1 MTAPLHNP
9 SSLEQQGFNPREDGD
24 DFMRHAAR
32 VLDGLEAPTFDGTI
46 ASLEALAGLESA
58 SVPRGAP
65 EWVDAAVALVE
76 QLELELEP
84 ARTWILAASNLRTA
98 YRHLVPISARSWKA
112 IRRQMVRMV
121 QGYRHVEREIDRVLA
136 SCRHADGCP
145 AVRDRAQACLAD
157 CPDREVWLSALVIRG
172 NAEQYT
178 ILQSRLPRRVTGDYS
193 PPSREKFDAIMGEL
207 EVLRGAGDVL
217 AEIERYAREHPG
229 STASVADTEP
239 APPAPEK
246 ARTRLLEPHEET
258 GAEDLDEEL
267 EHLADEDL
275 DEDGDSS
282 APIPGVDP

>member
-9 SSLEQQGFNPREDGD
+9 TPLEQQGFSPREDGD
-24 DFMRHAAR
+24 DFMKYAAGI
-32 VLDGLEAPTFDGTI
+32 LDGLEAPTFEGTI
-46 ASLEALAGLESA
+46 AALETLAGLEA
-58 SVPRGAP
+58 ANVARGAP
-65 EWVDAAVALVE
+65 EWVDAAVAAIE

-84 ARTWILAASNLRTA
+84 ARTWINAARNLRTA
-98 YRHLVPISARSWKA
+98 YAHLVPISARSWKA

-145 AVRDRAQACLAD
+145 AVRDRKLPCLAD

-178 ILQSRLPRRVTGDYS
+178 ILQSQLPRRVTGDYS

-217 AEIERYAREHPG
+217 AELERRSA
-229 STASVADTEP
+229 SSVADTEP
-239 APPAPEK
+239 APPAPEQP
-246 ARTRLLEPHEET
+246 RTRLLEPHEET
-258 GAEDLDEEL
+258 GAEDLDEDL
-267 EHLADEDL
+267 EQLGDVEL
-275 DEDGDSS
+275 DEDDDDR
-282 APIPGVDP
+282 PIPGIDP

>member
-9 SSLEQQGFNPREDGD
+9 TSPEQQGFNPREDGD
-24 DFMRHAAR
+24 DFMRYAAG
-32 VLDGLEAPTFDGTI
+32 VLDGLEQPTFDGAI
-46 ASLEALAGLESA
+46 AALERLAELESTNVA
-58 SVPRGAP
+58 RGAP
-65 EWVDAAVALVE
+65 EWVDAAVVLVE

-84 ARTWILAASNLRTA
+84 ARTWILAARNLRTA
-98 YRHLVPISARSWKA
+98 YTHLVPISARSWKA

-145 AVRDRAQACLAD
+145 AVRDRSLACLAD
-157 CPDREVWLSALVIRG
+157 CPDREAWLSALVIRG

-239 APPAPEK
+239 APPAAEK
-246 ARTRLLEPHEET
+246 PRTRLLDPHEET
-258 GAEDLDEEL
+258 GVEELDEDL
-267 EHLADEDL
+267 EHLADEVL
-275 DEDGDSS
+275 DEDNGN